1 MVSDPLCLLD
11 VLLVCAGCPWG
22 YIKLCTRGG
31 GKSVQMRVEF
41 WAWLLA
47 RRAASCGAVTQM
59 MWVRP
64 VPAWVVP
71 NTGVG
76 GGWDAEPR
84 C

>member
-1 MVSDPLCLLD
+1 MSYLCARAVHGVTLNYAL
-11 VLLVCAGCPWG
+11 GE
-22 YIKLCTRGG
+22 GG
-31 GKSVQMRVEF
+31 SVQMRVEF

>member
-1 MVSDPLCLLD
+1 MSYLCARAVHGVTLNYAL
-11 VLLVCAGCPWG
+11 GE
-22 YIKLCTRGG
+22 GG
-31 GKSVQMRVEF
+31 SVQMRVEF

-71 NTGVG
+71 NTDVG